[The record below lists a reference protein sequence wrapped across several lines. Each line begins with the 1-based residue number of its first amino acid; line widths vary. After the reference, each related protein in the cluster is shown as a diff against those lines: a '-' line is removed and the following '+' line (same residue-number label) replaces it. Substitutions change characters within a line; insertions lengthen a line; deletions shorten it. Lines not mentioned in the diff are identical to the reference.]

1 MGNNIS
7 FIYWKNIS
15 QNSKIT
21 LVERNGVLIDDAEI
35 AQTSNTFFNKINT
48 FNIERDESIV
58 FDKGNEIVRIAQ

>member
-21 LVERNGVLIDDAEI
+21 LVERNEVLIDDAEI
-35 AQTSNTFFNKINT
+35 AQTSNTFFNNINT
-48 FNIERDESIV
+48 FNIERDESTV
-58 FDKGNEIVRIAQ
+58 FNKGNEIVRIAQ

>member
-21 LVERNGVLIDDAEI
+21 LVERNEVLIDDAEI